1 MELSRL
7 EQETIILFNEAEPT
21 AEIYTHN
28 KKLREKLERLSQK
41 HPDKITLESD
51 QPAPTPCRKSLS
63 SFRSRTATSDGR
75 PQGGGPLRGVIRPR
89 NRDRI
94 PTRDNGQRPGGIN
107 YRPGRFL
114 FAQREPDPRNRGA

>member
-41 HPDKITLESD
+41 HPDKIALKSD
-51 QPAPTPCRKSLS
+51 QPGGAVTYIVPKKSIVVQEPY
-63 SFRSRTATSDGR
+63 SDER
-75 PQGGGPLRGVIRPR
+75 REAARRRAIQGHYMPPKQG
-89 NRDRI
+89 
-94 PTRDNGQRPGGIN
+94 
-107 YRPGRFL
+107 
-114 FAQREPDPRNRGA
+114 

>member
-41 HPDKITLESD
+41 HPDKIALKSD
-51 QPAPTPCRKSLS
+51 QPGGAVTYTVPKKSIVVQEPY
-63 SFRSRTATSDGR
+63 SDER
-75 PQGGGPLRGVIRPR
+75 REAAR
-89 NRDRI
+89 
-94 PTRDNGQRPGGIN
+94 QRAIQ
-107 YRPGRFL
+107 GRFSPPK
-114 FAQREPDPRNRGA
+114 QG

>member
-51 QPAPTPCRKSLS
+51 QPGGAVTYTVPKKSIVVQEPYSDERRKAASERAKAAGYKPPTPK
-63 SFRSRTATSDGR
+63 
-75 PQGGGPLRGVIRPR
+75 
-89 NRDRI
+89 RDS
-94 PTRDNGQRPGGIN
+94 
-107 YRPGRFL
+107 
-114 FAQREPDPRNRGA
+114 E

>member
-28 KKLREKLERLSQK
+28 NKLREKLERLSQK

-51 QPAPTPCRKSLS
+51 QPGEAVTNTVSNKAIVVQEPYSDERREAARRRAIEGRYTPPK
-63 SFRSRTATSDGR
+63 
-75 PQGGGPLRGVIRPR
+75 QG
-89 NRDRI
+89 
-94 PTRDNGQRPGGIN
+94 
-107 YRPGRFL
+107 
-114 FAQREPDPRNRGA
+114 